1 MRIKATTLKV
11 LAKRELKKLAE
22 VTADNPVYVSP
33 AGIATPETGEL
44 SSEEKTELESQL
56 QDLEDQK
63 SAANEKLKTDP
74 AAAGHINNLNIKIAR
89 AEKLLNKDA

>member
-11 LAKRELKKLAE
+11 MAKREAKKLLE

-63 SAANEKLKTDP
+63 STDDEKLKTDP